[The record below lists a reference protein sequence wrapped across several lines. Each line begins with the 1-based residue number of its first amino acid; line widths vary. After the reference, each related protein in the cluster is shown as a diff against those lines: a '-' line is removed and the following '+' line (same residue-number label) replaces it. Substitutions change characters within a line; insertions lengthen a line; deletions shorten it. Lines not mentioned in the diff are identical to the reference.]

1 MCYCKY
7 SNSLKKKE
15 EKKVRRKLNENCL
28 ELYKISNETHQVGR
42 THIEP
47 YMTNGRLLLFS
58 FLIVWAAITT
68 AVYSII
74 YDIL

>member
-1 MCYCKY
+1 MC
-7 SNSLKKKE
+7 
-15 EKKVRRKLNENCL
+15 
-28 ELYKISNETHQVGR
+28 KISIESHQVGR

-58 FLIVWAAITT
+58 FLIVLAAITT

-74 YDIL
+74 YIYNLFIIANLKSYSLY

>member
-1 MCYCKY
+1 VGE
-7 SNSLKKKE
+7 KE

-28 ELYKISNETHQVGR
+28 ELCKISNETHQVGR

-58 FLIVWAAITT
+58 F
-68 AVYSII
+68 
-74 YDIL
+74 